1 MAYKA
6 FSASQIIS
14 HPFVEKETVSLS
26 VDSPCASHVHF
37 LTGVRSLGKL
47 DIFRSGTLPAF
58 NESDAREIKYQWN
71 FDDQVLQG
79 QSLTTEVTTGI
90 YLSSADQLY
99 RSSTN
104 ANAVQS
110 NQSIFRY
117 AQGYL
122 YRADNDYNSSSAL
135 RSSSSAMDISVIRE
149 INLRK
154 DIFHSSIQPSQFKFQ
169 INNSNTSL
177 TAAIDGPSANAK
189 YTTIASGEF
198 GPETPNLSGYTTAL
212 DLHNPLGGGEATGKK
227 SFFGVGVTGNVD
239 PFSVRNGYGYT
250 AGNNLDTIR
259 DACSIEAIIRPMKTD
274 SVIYFRRLATTQ
286 DVFTRNKFMKLELTR
301 SASQNETAF
310 RFYIRDM
317 DARGDFSEDFS
328 KENVQTS
335 GLFVPADVGID
346 LFDGEFHHIV
356 VTWDINELEDISSK
370 TSAERGAGVV
380 MGYVDGYKL
389 TNKEEVFPRLSGA
402 DAAGGPS
409 LQANMLDQRIPIKNT
424 SIYTSASNLVNAPSG
439 NNVYIG
445 ASNFNRLDG
454 IRTGD
459 MGPLATEV
467 DAQLEGLY
475 DGQIAHVRVWNQR
488 LKDGTTGFSQGVGTL
503 IDLDPTDAQTN
514 GSNPLGL
521 SFTNFK
527 NTALTSASAVN
538 IAAWWYFNNINGIS
552 GFDMAG
558 GLTAAPGSTA
568 MEPDRV
574 GNISSNTGSVVG
586 NSTIKV
592 FDVKDLTLGTS
603 GNTITDLQV
612 SGIPRDFLYF
622 DQPQVNNPV
631 DSSITQGRI
640 VRKTIQEDIK
650 RIGLT
655 FYDLGVVTLDG
666 DDPNAR
672 LNFTFPAS
680 GATGDFGFAATGHNN
695 TAFSVERLVFN
706 SQTDRGR
713 LLVDAVASGA
723 EMNYTG
729 NPTGVNP
736 DTGGSIFDDPASYIS
751 SIGLYNHHN
760 DLVAIAKLS
769 NPVKKDEAT
778 ILTGQVKLDF

>member
-380 MGYVDGYKL
+380 MGYIDGYKL

>member
-198 GPETPNLSGYTTAL
+198 GPETPNVSGYTTAL

-380 MGYVDGYKL
+380 MGYIDGYKL